1 MKDAFGGSFILRLM
15 LIFFVVFICFMTVS
29 ITISKTFRIKNNI
42 INMLERADP
51 KQYDSIKNGIDDYL
65 RKSSYNYS
73 NNQNIEDNCKESG
86 GLKTELGACI
96 VMYKNFNSQDDEV
109 ISNEA
114 NITNFNNVKSVYY
127 KVITYV
133 VVDFPLFHLGT
144 VIPISGETKI
154 IYLDG

>member
-1 MKDAFGGSFILRLM
+1 MKDAFGGSFILRIM

-42 INMLERADP
+42 INMLERSNP
-51 KQYDSIKNGIDDYL
+51 KEYESTSKKIDDYL
-65 RKSSYNYS
+65 GKVSYNYG
-73 NNQNIEDNCKESG
+73 NNKNVEDNCKNSG
-86 GLKTELGACI
+86 GIKTDYGACI
-96 VMYKNFNSQDDEV
+96 VTYKNFINSDNVDL
-109 ISNEA
+109 SNDK
-114 NITNFNNVKSVYY
+114 NLTSFDNVKSVYY

-154 IYLDG
+154 IYLDR

>member
-96 VMYKNFNSQDDEV
+96 VMYKNFN
-109 ISNEA
+109 
-114 NITNFNNVKSVYY
+114 NVKSVYY